1 MPERKNDAK
10 AEGLSHKKEAA
21 RPLDKRKKK
30 DFRAISPKSSG
41 HRPSSPPKEDKG
53 RRTGVSPSVPE
64 HCPLHDREVIKKKGD
79 PTWSKMKALKVQ

>member
-30 DFRAISPKSSG
+30 RFSG
-41 HRPSSPPKEDKG
+41 DK
-53 RRTGVSPSVPE
+53 PE
-64 HCPLHDREVIKKKGD
+64 IFWAPAFL
-79 PTWSKMKALKVQ
+79 SA

>member
-41 HRPSSPPKEDKG
+41 HRPSSPLKEDKREKDG
-53 RRTGVSPSVPE
+53 RKPVRPRALT
-64 HCPLHDREVIKKKGD
+64 PL
-79 PTWSKMKALKVQ
+79 